1 MVRLQTKERE
11 TPDTKEAARER
22 QKEKQRDHSTEEAI
36 NTTGAGKTPR
46 CQGQL
51 RVFMAA
57 LTVNPL
63 CISVKKIPLSIK
75 KHHHSYSKSWIRA
88 EA

>member
-36 NTTGAGKTPR
+36 NTAGAGKTPGVR
-46 CQGQL
+46 
-51 RVFMAA
+51 A
-57 LTVNPL
+57 N
-63 CISVKKIPLSIK
+63 
-75 KHHHSYSKSWIRA
+75 SK
-88 EA
+88 